1 MADIDSYT
9 ESEEQIFQAALK
21 EFARYGKKGSR
32 LQNIADEAGCNKALV
47 HYYFRNKEKLFE
59 AVSNYVFRELFN
71 AINDAITDAPTFK
84 QTLASFVEVY
94 INYLKKYGVYPLLM
108 YKGMEL
114 EELQARHKKV
124 IQEFGKLPSRVF
136 VEKIEQAIDAGEI
149 RPVDPE
155 HTFMSIMG
163 SCVYLFV
170 AYPVL
175 SLSNEQL
182 EENMD
187 EVIEERKEHIVDLIF
202 NGLKPEKEQ

>member
-1 MADIDSYT
+1 MADPSTYT

-32 LQNIADEAGCNKALV
+32 MQNIADEAGCNKALV

-59 AVSNYVFRELFN
+59 EVSDYVFSELFD

-84 QTLASFVEVY
+84 ETLSSFVEVY

-108 YKGMEL
+108 YKGMEI
-114 EELQARHKKV
+114 EELRERHQKV
-124 IQEFGKLPSRVF
+124 LDKFGKVPSRVF
-136 VEKIEQAIDAGEI
+136 VEKIEQAIEAGEI

-163 SCVYLFV
+163 SCIYLFV

-175 SLSNEQL
+175 SLSNERL
-182 EENMD
+182 EENVD
-187 EVIEERKEHIVDLIF
+187 EAIEERKEHIVDLIF
-202 NGLKPEKEQ
+202 NGLKPEKA